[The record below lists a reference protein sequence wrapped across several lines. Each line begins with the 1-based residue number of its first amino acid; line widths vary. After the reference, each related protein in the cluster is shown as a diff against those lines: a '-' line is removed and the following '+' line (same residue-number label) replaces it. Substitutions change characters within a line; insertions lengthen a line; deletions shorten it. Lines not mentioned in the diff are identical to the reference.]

1 MRAGG
6 KCGSG
11 DGTTGKG
18 GVAGVRG
25 CCGWVWR
32 GRGDKHTV
40 GAILPDPAGEALA
53 GAVDGVAGAVVGAA
67 ADLGAGSAE
76 PAARTDCGKKSE
88 PTTSKQLKPTQRGE
102 GGGSVEGVDLAAPES
117 EHKGEAV

>member
-18 GVAGVRG
+18 GGWGVVVG
-25 CCGWVWR
+25 V

-76 PAARTDCGKKSE
+76 AAARTDCGKKK
-88 PTTSKQLKPTQRGE
+88 KQQQ
-102 GGGSVEGVDLAAPES
+102 ANN
-117 EHKGEAV
+117 

>member
-1 MRAGG
+1 MWEWRRNDREGWWGG
-6 KCGSG
+6 EGLLL
-11 DGTTGKG
+11 G
-18 GVAGVRG
+18 G
-25 CCGWVWR
+25 

-76 PAARTDCGKKSE
+76 PAARADCGGKKE
-88 PTTSKQLKPTQRGE
+88 PTTSKQLKGTQ
-102 GGGSVEGVDLAAPES
+102 
-117 EHKGEAV
+117 

>member
-1 MRAGG
+1 M
-6 KCGSG
+6 
-11 DGTTGKG
+11 
-18 GVAGVRG
+18 
-25 CCGWVWR
+25 

-76 PAARTDCGKKSE
+76 AAARTDCGEKRSNNKQTIKRNTMRRRRRISE
-88 PTTSKQLKPTQRGE
+88 SR
-102 GGGSVEGVDLAAPES
+102 
-117 EHKGEAV
+117 